1 MIPLANPRTLEQLVG
16 FSLLLRDKKDKDSLV
31 ALNVIN
37 DDNDSLKQELQG
49 KHSLERAAQIMT
61 EADVEPKTVMRFDLN
76 IATGIFHTAKE
87 HDVTD
92 IVIGLHHRKSIVD
105 SFLGT
110 LSENL
115 LKKTC
120 MQVMIARF
128 HIPVTSLQ
136 CIIVAVPPKAEFE
149 CGFVKWISHLCR
161 MSKHLDCQ
169 IHFYAHP
176 QTSGYIR
183 KYIRKKHR
191 DINAV
196 YTDLVSWEDLLILT
210 GQMNYECLL
219 VIVSA
224 RRGAI
229 SYDSSF
235 EKLPGQISRYF
246 NNNSVVLLFPE
257 QNGEQQ

>member
-1 MIPLANPRTLEQLVG
+1 
-16 FSLLLRDKKDKDSLV
+16 
-31 ALNVIN
+31 
-37 DDNDSLKQELQG
+37 
-49 KHSLERAAQIMT
+49 
-61 EADVEPKTVMRFDLN
+61 
-76 IATGIFHTAKE
+76 
-87 HDVTD
+87 
-92 IVIGLHHRKSIVD
+92 
-105 SFLGT
+105 
-110 LSENL
+110 
-115 LKKTC
+115 
-120 MQVMIARF
+120 
-128 HIPVTSLQ
+128 
-136 CIIVAVPPKAEFE
+136 
-149 CGFVKWISHLCR
+149 

-169 IHFYAHP
+169 IYFYAHP

-224 RRGAI
+224 RRG
-229 SYDSSF
+229 
-235 EKLPGQISRYF
+235 QISRYF